1 MKCFDALSKNAA
13 NPHQPCWIISS
24 SNETIKEVIMEA
36 PKTDKIE
43 ELIFY
48 GKTVFVPNNS
58 FLLERI
64 KKLRERC

>member
-1 MKCFDALSKNAA
+1 
-13 NPHQPCWIISS
+13 
-24 SNETIKEVIMEA
+24 MEA

-48 GKTVFVPNNS
+48 GQTVFVPNNS